1 MTFATLALLV
11 LVGFAGPLLSAR
23 RAWRIPVIAGELAA
37 GLAIGSTGFGW
48 VDPGEPTFTLFAQ
61 LGFGLIM
68 LVIGS
73 HIPIRDTAVRAA
85 VGRGA
90 AGAAIVA
97 IVAVAL
103 GIGTALLFG
112 TSHGAVYAVL
122 IASSSAALVLPMLQS
137 LDIAPDSAAQL
148 IAQIALADVACIVAL
163 PLVLQPQRVPLV
175 ALGGVGIAVV
185 GVLLVVVL
193 RRIGAHR
200 LHVLHEVSESR
211 EFALELRFSLL
222 ALFGLAGIAQ
232 FTHVSVMMA
241 GFTLGLVL
249 SAVGQPRRLARQL
262 FGMTEGFFGPLFFVW
277 LGASINLRDLGPHPQ
292 MILLGLVLGA
302 AAVIA
307 HLAGR
312 ATGLPWAHAVASA
325 GQLGVPVAAVAL
337 GVETRTLLPGEGAAI
352 LLGALVAVV
361 ASSAAV
367 AVVSRRAAAS
377 SAHSDQSS
385 GPQAPPQAA
394 SS

>member
-11 LVGFAGPLLSAR
+11 LVGLAGPVLSAR
-23 RAWRIPVIAGELAA
+23 RAWRIPVIAGELGA
-37 GLAIGSTGFGW
+37 GLVIGSTGFGW
-48 VDPGEPTFTLFAQ
+48 VDAAEPTFTLLAQ

-97 IVAVAL
+97 AVAVAL
-103 GIGTALLFG
+103 GVGTALLFG
-112 TSHGAVYAVL
+112 TSHGAVYSVL
-122 IASSSAALVLPMLQS
+122 IASSSAALVLPMLRS
-137 LDIAPDSAAQL
+137 LDVSADSAAQL
-148 IAQIALADVACIVAL
+148 IAQIAIADVACIVAL
-163 PLVLQPQRVPLV
+163 PLVLQPERVPLV

-185 GVLLVVVL
+185 GVVLVLVL
-193 RRIGAHR
+193 RRVGTHR
-200 LHVLHEVSESR
+200 LRVLHEVSEDR
-211 EFALELRFSLL
+211 QFALELRFSLL

-277 LGASINLRDLGPHPQ
+277 LGASINLRDLGSHPE
-292 MILLGLVLGA
+292 MILLGLALGA
-302 AAVIA
+302 AAVVA

-312 ATGLPWAHAVASA
+312 ITGLPWAQAVASS

-337 GVETRTLLPGEGAAI
+337 GVETKALLPGEGAAI

-367 AVVSRRAAAS
+367 AVVSRRNAAS
-377 SAHSDQSS
+377 S
-385 GPQAPPQAA
+385 PPA
-394 SS
+394 SPEERPASP

>member
-11 LVGFAGPLLSAR
+11 LVGLAGPALSAR
-23 RAWRIPVIAGELAA
+23 RAWRVPVIAGELLA
-37 GLAIGSTGFGW
+37 GLAIGATGLRW
-48 VDPGEPTFTLFAQ
+48 VDSAEPTFTLLAQ

-73 HIPIRDTAVRAA
+73 HIPIRDRAVRAA
-85 VGRGA
+85 TGRGA
-90 AGAAIVA
+90 AGAAL
-97 IVAVAL
+97 VAVIAVTL

-112 TSHGAVYAVL
+112 NSHGAVYAVL

-137 LDIAPDSAAQL
+137 LRITTDSAAQL
-148 IAQIALADVACIVAL
+148 VAQIAIADVACILAL

-175 ALGGVGIAVV
+175 ALGGLGIAAV
-185 GVLLVVVL
+185 GFLLVIVL
-193 RRIGAHR
+193 RRIGEHR
-200 LHVLHEVSESR
+200 LHRVHEVSESR
-211 EFALELRFSLL
+211 QFALELRISLL

-277 LGASINLRDLGPHPQ
+277 LGASIDLRALGSHPQ

-312 ATGLPWAHAVASA
+312 LTGLPWAQAVASA

-337 GVETRTLLPGEGAAI
+337 GVETKALLPGEGAAI

-361 ASSAAV
+361 ASSVAV
-367 AVVSRRAAAS
+367 ALVSRRAAAS
-377 SAHSDQSS
+377 ARV
-385 GPQAPPQAA
+385 PAA
-394 SS
+394 

>member
-11 LVGFAGPLLSAR
+11 LVGLAGPVLSAR
-23 RAWRIPVIAGELAA
+23 RAWRIPVIAGELGA
-37 GLAIGSTGFGW
+37 GLAIGSTEFGW
-48 VDPGEPTFTLFAQ
+48 VDAAEPTFTLLAQ

-97 IVAVAL
+97 AVAVAL
-103 GIGTALLFG
+103 GVGTALLFG
-112 TSHGAVYAVL
+112 TSHGAVYSVL
-122 IASSSAALVLPMLQS
+122 IASSSAALVLPMLRS
-137 LDIAPDSAAQL
+137 LDVSADSAAQL
-148 IAQIALADVACIVAL
+148 IAQIAIADVACIVAL
-163 PLVLQPQRVPLV
+163 PLVLQPERVPLV

-185 GVLLVVVL
+185 GVVLVLVL
-193 RRIGAHR
+193 RRVGTHR
-200 LHVLHEVSESR
+200 LRVLHELSESR
-211 EFALELRFSLL
+211 QFALELRFSLL

-277 LGASINLRDLGPHPQ
+277 LGASINLRDLGSHPE
-292 MILLGLVLGA
+292 MILLGLALGA
-302 AAVIA
+302 AAVVA

-312 ATGLPWAHAVASA
+312 ITGLPWAQAVASA

-337 GVETRTLLPGEGAAI
+337 GVETKALLPGEGAAI

-367 AVVSRRAAAS
+367 AVVSRRNAAS
-377 SAHSDQSS
+377 S
-385 GPQAPPQAA
+385 PPA
-394 SS
+394 SPEERPASP

>member
-11 LVGFAGPLLSAR
+11 LVGLAGPVLAGR
-23 RAWRIPVIAGELAA
+23 RAWRIPVIAGELGA
-37 GLAIGSTGFGW
+37 GLVIGSTGFGW
-48 VDPGEPTFTLFAQ
+48 VDAAEPTFTLLAQ

-73 HIPIRDTAVRAA
+73 HIPIQDTAVRAA
-85 VGRGA
+85 IGRGA
-90 AGAAIVA
+90 AGAGIVA
-97 IVAVAL
+97 AIAVAL
-103 GIGTALLFG
+103 GVGTALLFG

-137 LDIAPDSAAQL
+137 LDVSADSAAQL
-148 IAQIALADVACIVAL
+148 IAQIAIADVACIVAL
-163 PLVLQPQRVPLV
+163 PLVLQPERVPLV
-175 ALGGVGIAVV
+175 ALGGAGIAAV
-185 GVLLVVVL
+185 GVLLVLVL
-193 RRIGAHR
+193 RRVGTHR
-200 LHVLHEVSESR
+200 LRVLHEVSESR
-211 EFALELRFSLL
+211 QFALELRFSLL

-277 LGASINLRDLGPHPQ
+277 LGASINLRDLGSHPQ
-292 MILLGLVLGA
+292 MILLGLALGA
-302 AAVIA
+302 AAVLA

-312 ATGLPWAHAVASA
+312 ITGLPWAHAVASA

-337 GVETRTLLPGEGAAI
+337 GVETKALLPGEGAAI
-352 LLGALVAVV
+352 LLGALLAVV

-367 AVVSRRAAAS
+367 AVVSRRNAAS
-377 SAHSDQSS
+377 SPPVSS
-385 GPQAPPQAA
+385 PG
-394 SS
+394 

>member
-11 LVGFAGPLLSAR
+11 LVGLAGPVLSAR
-23 RAWRIPVIAGELAA
+23 RAWRIPVIAGELGA
-37 GLAIGSTGFGW
+37 GLVIGSTGFGW
-48 VDPGEPTFTLFAQ
+48 VDAAEPTFTLLAQ

-97 IVAVAL
+97 AVAVAL
-103 GIGTALLFG
+103 GVGTALLFG
-112 TSHGAVYAVL
+112 TSHGAVYSVL
-122 IASSSAALVLPMLQS
+122 IASSSAALVLPMLRS
-137 LDIAPDSAAQL
+137 LDVSADSAAQL
-148 IAQIALADVACIVAL
+148 IAQIAIADVACIVAL
-163 PLVLQPQRVPLV
+163 PLVLQPERVPLV

-185 GVLLVVVL
+185 GVVLVLVL
-193 RRIGAHR
+193 RRVGTHR
-200 LHVLHEVSESR
+200 LRVLHELSESR
-211 EFALELRFSLL
+211 QFALELRFSLL

-277 LGASINLRDLGPHPQ
+277 LGASINLRDLGSHPE
-292 MILLGLVLGA
+292 MILLGLALGA
-302 AAVIA
+302 AAVVA

-312 ATGLPWAHAVASA
+312 VTGLPWAQAVASA

-337 GVETRTLLPGEGAAI
+337 GVETKALLPGEGAAI
-352 LLGALVAVV
+352 LLGALVAVG

-367 AVVSRRAAAS
+367 AVVSRRNAAS
-377 SAHSDQSS
+377 S
-385 GPQAPPQAA
+385 PPA
-394 SS
+394 SPEERPASP

>member
-11 LVGFAGPLLSAR
+11 LVGLAGPVLSAR

-48 VDPGEPTFTLFAQ
+48 VDAAEPTFTLLAQ

-73 HIPIRDTAVRAA
+73 HIPIRDTVVRAA

-97 IVAVAL
+97 AVAVAL
-103 GIGTALLFG
+103 GVGAALLFG

-137 LDIAPDSAAQL
+137 LDISADSAPQL
-148 IAQIALADVACIVAL
+148 IAQIAIADVACIVAL
-163 PLVLQPQRVPLV
+163 PLVLQPERVPLV

-185 GVLLVVVL
+185 GVLLVVLL
-193 RRIGAHR
+193 RRLGTHR
-200 LHVLHEVSESR
+200 LRVLHEVSESR
-211 EFALELRFSLL
+211 RFALELRFSLL

-277 LGASINLRDLGPHPQ
+277 LGASINLRDLGSHPQ

-302 AAVIA
+302 AAIIA

-312 ATGLPWAHAVASA
+312 ITGLPWTQAVASA

-337 GVETRTLLPGEGAAI
+337 GVETKALLPGEGAAI

-367 AVVSRRAAAS
+367 AVVSRRNAAS
-377 SAHSDQSS
+377 S
-385 GPQAPPQAA
+385 PPA
-394 SS
+394 SPEERPASP

>member
-1 MTFATLALLV
+1 MTFATLALIV
-11 LVGFAGPLLSAR
+11 LVGLAGPLLSAR
-23 RAWRIPVIAGELAA
+23 KSWRIPVIAGELVA
-37 GLAIGSTGFGW
+37 GLVIGSSGFGW
-48 VDPGEPTFTLFAQ
+48 VDAAEPTFTLLAQ

-73 HIPIRDTAVRAA
+73 HIPVRDTAVCAA

-97 IVAVAL
+97 AVAVAL
-103 GIGTALLFG
+103 GVGTALLFG

-137 LDIAPDSAAQL
+137 LDVAADSAAQL
-148 IAQIALADVACIVAL
+148 IAQIAIADVACIVAL

-193 RRIGAHR
+193 NRIGTHR
-200 LHVLHEVSESR
+200 LRVLHKVSESR
-211 EFALELRFSLL
+211 RFALELRVSLL
-222 ALFGLAGIAQ
+222 TLFGLAGIAQ

-262 FGMTEGFFGPLFFVW
+262 FGMTEGFLGPLFFVW
-277 LGASINLRDLGPHPQ
+277 LGASINLRDLGSHPQ
-292 MILLGLVLGA
+292 MILLGLTLGA
-302 AAVIA
+302 AAVVA
-307 HLAGR
+307 HVAGR
-312 ATGLPWAHAVASA
+312 ATGLPWAQAVASA

-337 GVETRTLLPGEGAAI
+337 GVETKALLPGEGAAI

-367 AVVSRRAAAS
+367 AVVSRRAAPS
-377 SAHSDQSS
+377 S
-385 GPQAPPQAA
+385 PPAGAA
-394 SS
+394 G